1 VHGPLRLLCVVL
13 SSLLVL
19 MLTSLRAASWGSFI
33 TMVAQF
39 VGVTR
44 IKFTIALWRLSFM
57 KIQVKDVGVFFS
69 NFIGNFVGHIERS
82 EENILG

>member
-1 VHGPLRLLCVVL
+1 
-13 SSLLVL
+13 
-19 MLTSLRAASWGSFI
+19 
-33 TMVAQF
+33 
-39 VGVTR
+39 
-44 IKFTIALWRLSFM
+44 M